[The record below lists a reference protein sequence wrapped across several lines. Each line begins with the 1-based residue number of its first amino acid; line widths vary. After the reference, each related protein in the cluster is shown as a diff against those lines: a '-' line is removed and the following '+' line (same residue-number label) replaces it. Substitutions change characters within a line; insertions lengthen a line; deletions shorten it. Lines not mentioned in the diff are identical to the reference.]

1 MQTSPNYRAA
11 LRRACCIAIWRI
23 ALLTMARR
31 ARDLRRAL
39 DVNGNWTRMQNRA
52 IVYARV
58 CVIRMCAYMAPHCR
72 CVLCGRRDADC
83 AAHMRR
89 ICGAYAVAVGVIAH
103 ELVVAC
109 STGCCYSA
117 AQRSM
122 RICMGEVPLWGIEFR
137 VQGAGCRC
145 KAS

>member
-1 MQTSPNYRAA
+1 
-11 LRRACCIAIWRI
+11 
-23 ALLTMARR
+23 
-31 ARDLRRAL
+31 
-39 DVNGNWTRMQNRA
+39 
-52 IVYARV
+52 
-58 CVIRMCAYMAPHCR
+58 MC
-72 CVLCGRRDADC
+72 G
-83 AAHMRR
+83 
-89 ICGAYAVAVGVIAH
+89 IYAVAVGVIAH

-109 STGCCYSA
+109 STGSAYNA